1 MEKRLNKMEEKID
14 QFMERK
20 KKEEEKS
27 LQEEYIS
34 MLPLN
39 QENLETFEK
48 KLRKIEFR
56 NIIVRKILKF
66 LLLTNFQLIT
76 IIIYLEKVHDR
87 Y

>member
-48 KLRKIEFR
+48 KLKKIEFR
-56 NIIVRKILKF
+56 NIVVRKI
-66 LLLTNFQLIT
+66 
-76 IIIYLEKVHDR
+76 
-87 Y
+87 